1 MKTIHPPRQSGSSL
15 VIVLTMIPY
24 IGIILC
30 WVPAVLIAAAQWG
43 DWTHPLIV
51 TAVFL
56 IVLFG
61 IVPIVWSAILS
72 FQKTNLLSTPEWIGL
87 ANYRALS
94 KDPLFKTSVVH
105 AIIYAALFVP
115 LSVAGGLFAAVAL
128 NRRIR
133 GIRFYRLAV
142 FVPLVT
148 STVATGIIFLW
159 LLDPT
164 FGLVN
169 YALHAVGL
177 PQQQFLQD
185 PNEALYCIIAM
196 TMWGWLGFDV
206 IVYLAALQGI
216 PEELL
221 EAAEM
226 DGASRFS
233 RFRSVVVPLLGP
245 STLFLVVWSTINALQ
260 LFDEIYVTTRG
271 GPLGST
277 TVIVYYLYQQAFQFF
292 NGGYGAAI
300 AWVLFLGILVVT
312 LIQMW
317 IGRRRVYYTS

>member
-1 MKTIHPPRQSGSSL
+1 MSVHAPTGRSVADKRPGL
-15 VIVLTMIPY
+15 LTRLAHSEHVA
-24 IGIILC
+24 G
-30 WVPAVLIAAAQWG
+30 WAFVTPAVILIAVFA
-43 DWTHPLIV
+43 LI
-51 TAVFL
+51 
-56 IVLFG
+56 
-61 IVPIVWSAILS
+61 PIGWSL
-72 FQKTNLLSTPEWIGL
+72 LLSLQANNLIAPSHYVGL
-87 ANYRALS
+87 ANYRALT
-94 KDPLFKTSVVH
+94 KDAAFRS
-105 AIIYAALFVP
+105 AIGHTIVYTVIFVP
-115 LSVAGGLFAAVAL
+115 LSVGGALALAVAL

-169 YALHAVGL
+169 YLLHAVGL

-185 PNEALYCIIAM
+185 PNQALWCIVAM
-196 TMWGWLGFDV
+196 TVWGWLGFDV
-206 IVYLAALQGI
+206 IIFLAALQGI

-221 EAAEM
+221 EAAEI
-226 DGASRFS
+226 DGASRW
-233 RFRSVVVPLLGP
+233 RTFRSVVVPLLGP
-245 STLFLVVWSTINALQ
+245 ATLFLVVWSTINALQ

-292 NGGYGAAI
+292 NAGYGAAI
-300 AWVLFLGILVVT
+300 AYVLFLAILVVT
-312 LIQMW
+312 LIQLW
-317 IGRRRVYYTS
+317 IGRRRVYYSS

>member
-1 MKTIHPPRQSGSSL
+1 MTAQAERSQAATLERPALWKR
-15 VIVLTMIPY
+15 VLWSEHLAGWAFVM
-24 IGIILC
+24 
-30 WVPAVLIAAAQWG
+30 PAFILIAIFA
-43 DWTHPLIV
+43 L
-51 TAVFL
+51 
-56 IVLFG
+56 
-61 IVPIVWSAILS
+61 VPIGWSLILSLQNSNLIAPAHYVGFANYKALAKDPQFRSAIGHTLVY
-72 FQKTNLLSTPEWIGL
+72 T
-87 ANYRALS
+87 
-94 KDPLFKTSVVH
+94 
-105 AIIYAALFVP
+105 ALFVP
-115 LSVAGGLFAAVAL
+115 ISVAGALGLAVAL
-128 NRRIR
+128 NRKIR

-148 STVATGIIFLW
+148 STVATGIVFLW

-164 FGLVN
+164 FGLFN
-169 YALHAVGL
+169 YILHSLGL

-185 PNEALYCIIAM
+185 PNEALYCIVAM
-196 TMWGWLGFDV
+196 TVWGWLGFDV

-221 EAAEM
+221 EASEI
-226 DGASRFS
+226 DGASRW
-233 RFRSVVVPLLGP
+233 RTFRSVVVPLLGP

-300 AWVLFLGILVVT
+300 AYVLFLGIMVVT
-312 LIQMW
+312 LIQLW
-317 IGRRRVYYTS
+317 IGRRRVYYSS